1 MKKLYIVGVGSGNYD
16 DLTMRAI
23 KVLNLSELIY
33 CDERIFQQLNQYFDK
48 TKIISN
54 SYNATQ
60 ERYVN
65 AINSSLEDKVVSILG
80 SGDAGIY
87 GISSLILEY
96 ADNLGDEVDIEII
109 PGITSAISG
118 ASLLGSPLT
127 QDFAVITL
135 SDNLADF
142 EQLQE
147 KIISI
152 ASTNFS
158 IVFYSPRN
166 STYKNLLLA
175 REILLTYRSS
185 ETIVGLAKGI
195 GTEEQKLI
203 ITNLGSINVD
213 DIDSYTTIF
222 VGNKETKLTKTKKMV
237 TPLL

>member
-1 MKKLYIVGVGSGNYD
+1 MEETLTAHNFWRLYDSGILWKFVIEHEGSWD
-16 DLTMRAI
+16 SKDI
-23 KVLNLSELIY
+23 
-33 CDERIFQQLNQYFDK
+33 QQLQA
-48 TKIISN
+48 KIIS
-54 SYNATQ
+54 
-60 ERYVN
+60 V
-65 AINSSLEDKVVSILG
+65 
-80 SGDAGIY
+80 
-87 GISSLILEY
+87 
-96 ADNLGDEVDIEII
+96 
-109 PGITSAISG
+109 
-118 ASLLGSPLT
+118 
-127 QDFAVITL
+127 
-135 SDNLADF
+135 
-142 EQLQE
+142 
-147 KIISI
+147 